1 MKRRS
6 LLLAILTFAMVGF
19 GSGHTISSSA
29 ARSQKPIDPA
39 CVESCRQQL
48 FACISAAQTNGEER
62 SCIAV
67 YRSCTAH
74 CR

>member
-6 LLLAILTFAMVGF
+6 LLLATLTIALA
-19 GSGHTISSSA
+19 TLTLSSST

-39 CVESCRQQL
+39 CVEFCRQQL
-48 FACISAAQTNGEER
+48 FACISAAQTTGEER

-67 YRSCTAH
+67 YRRCAAH

>member
-6 LLLAILTFAMVGF
+6 LLLASLTLALATFNL
-19 GSGHTISSSA
+19 SSSTV
-29 ARSQKPIDPA
+29 RSQNPIDPA
-39 CVESCRQQL
+39 CVEFCRQQL
-48 FACISAAQTNGEER
+48 FACIGAAQTNGEEKR
-62 SCIAV
+62 CISV

>member
-6 LLLAILTFAMVGF
+6 LLLASLTLAMA
-19 GSGHTISSSA
+19 TLTLSSST

-39 CVESCRQQL
+39 CVEFCRQQL
-48 FACISAAQTNGEER
+48 FACISAAQSNGEEK